1 MDHTFPLSSS
11 QKTSQLDLT
20 HPCFFNR
27 VGVLHKIL
35 GKIVCIVVIGK
46 EIVTVMTVPNEGL
59 IEIIFKTNIWCP
71 YISLCRVLIIWTS
84 RRWSPLKSL

>member
-1 MDHTFPLSSS
+1 M
-11 QKTSQLDLT
+11 SQLDLQ

-46 EIVTVMTVPNEGL
+46 EIDTVMTVPNEGL
-59 IEIIFKTNIWCP
+59 IKIIFKTNIWCP
-71 YISLCRVLIIWTS
+71 YINLCRVLIIWTFVDGVH
-84 RRWSPLKSL
+84 